1 LTQPQADPL
10 AGTLAAERTI
20 LAWTRTSFA
29 FLVNGA
35 LLSLKEL
42 HGVTATTALILTGL
56 AGVSALG
63 TYAIAV
69 RRQRTLQQRP
79 IPADITPRRQVYLV
93 GIATL
98 LLIVMT
104 AIVQLSR

>member
-1 LTQPQADPL
+1 MTQPRAQPL
-10 AGTLAAERTI
+10 ASTLPAERTI

-42 HGVTATTALILTGL
+42 RGVTATTALILTGL

-63 TYAIAV
+63 TYAVAV

-98 LLIVMT
+98 LLIVLT

>member
-1 LTQPQADPL
+1 MTQLRADPL

-79 IPADITPRRQVYLV
+79 IPADMTPRRQVYLV

-98 LLIVMT
+98 LLIALT